1 MNVNKTFLNLLKNMP
16 TKKPTRKK
24 AAPKQTRQRTVYV
37 LWLTV
42 NGRKVPTTYDFTD
55 RRKAVAKAKALR
67 KAFPGNGVAITK
79 MANPYRRKN

>member
-1 MNVNKTFLNLLKNMP
+1 MP

-42 NGRKVPTTYDFTD
+42 DGSRKGKVPTGYVFTD

-79 MANPYRRKN
+79 LANPYRRKN